1 MTTISKRIKDARAR
15 AEISQET
22 LARRANMSLTGL
34 AQLEQ
39 GSRTDP
45 HISTLSKIAEAL
57 DVPVTEL
64 LEEAPVPLGDAPVPS
79 GQPVERY
86 DLDKEFSGSMR
97 GGAGFR
103 GKLIVGIDEVFN
115 DLVKDIG
122 PLLSDDQLAR
132 VEAAR
137 ERARELVG
145 G

>member
-1 MTTISKRIKDARAR
+1 
-15 AEISQET
+15 
-22 LARRANMSLTGL
+22 MSLTGL